1 MSKKQFLRVLEGRTE
16 LRRKFSIPG
25 SDRND
30 LEAQR
35 TFCLRDKTLL
45 NLIK

>member
-16 LRRKFSIPG
+16 LRRKFSIPD